1 MYVSA
6 EWEVSEALQQFWT
19 DIKPEAN
26 KQAQLLQTVHDA
38 DVGAHNLCPV
48 DNLHPLNLPTSI
60 KITYILPIYYGCRSI
75 KNFNRD

>member
-1 MYVSA
+1 MLNDCLFLVLYKFASFIFVCMYVSA

-38 DVGAHNLCPV
+38 DVGAHS
-48 DNLHPLNLPTSI
+48 LNL
-60 KITYILPIYYGCRSI
+60 
-75 KNFNRD
+75 